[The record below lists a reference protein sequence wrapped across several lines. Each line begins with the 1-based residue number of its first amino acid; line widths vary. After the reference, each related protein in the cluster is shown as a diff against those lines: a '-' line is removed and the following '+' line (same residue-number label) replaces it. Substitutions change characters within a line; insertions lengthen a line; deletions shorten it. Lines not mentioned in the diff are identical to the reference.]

1 MKTLREADVR
11 PLDLILFRGVDPVS
25 RAIQFVQNRKI
36 GRGDYSHAGV
46 VVTREVLDLQCL
58 EPGKIY
64 VW

>member
-36 GRGDYSHAGV
+36 GRGDYSHAAV
-46 VVTREVLDLQCL
+46 VVTREVLDLECL
-58 EPGKIY
+58 
-64 VW
+64 